1 MILPILAAVVVTLQP
16 PAPTVGDRITVQFEG
31 RVALEP
37 SRDYEIVEQRDSRV
51 VVRTFSP
58 KPFALAGTV
67 GEVRFRNLMIPVQSV
82 LKPNDDL
89 KPAPL
94 APPQAVPYPRAPFV
108 AIAAAAACAVAA
120 WAGVW
125 WAARRRNKL
134 AIAVSLIPADERFRR
149 AVAAAK
155 AQPERW
161 AALADATRSFLA
173 ETRPQLG
180 SDLTTT
186 ELLPRLSE
194 EERIVREILRQ
205 GDLEKFSVDGAEP
218 ENFDDVANR
227 ALELAS

>member
-1 MILPILAAVVVTLQP
+1 MILVPLLAAVTMTFQP
-16 PAPTVGDRITVQFEG
+16 AAPSVGDRIT
-31 RVALEP
+31 LEFP
-37 SRDYEIVEQRDSRV
+37 APVVLDVSRDYDVVERSGNRV
-51 VVRTFSP
+51 VVQTFTP
-58 KPFALAGTV
+58 KPFALSGTM
-67 GEVRFRNLMIPVQSV
+67 GTIRFRNLRVPVQSV

-94 APPQAVPYPRAPFV
+94 TPPQPVPYPRNPFI
-108 AIAAAAACAVAA
+108 AIAITAVSAIAA

-125 WAARRRNKL
+125 WLSRRRKPVV
-134 AIAVSLIPADERFRR
+134 IVPPIPADERFRR

-161 AALADATRSFLA
+161 AALADATRGFLA

-186 ELLPRLSE
+186 ELLPRLRE

-205 GDLEKFSVDGAEP
+205 GDLEKFSEEGAEP
-218 ENFDDVANR
+218 EDFETVAQR